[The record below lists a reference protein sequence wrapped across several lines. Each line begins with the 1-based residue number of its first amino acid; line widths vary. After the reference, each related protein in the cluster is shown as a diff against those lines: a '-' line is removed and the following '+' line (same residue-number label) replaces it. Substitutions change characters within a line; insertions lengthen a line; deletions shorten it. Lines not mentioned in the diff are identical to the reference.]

1 MGVVVHHTAAVVR
14 HIAGAVAAEV
24 ADHIAAA
31 AAAAGRIGHTAASH
45 LAEAV
50 AAAGAVVVG
59 SNQVDSSFVHLP
71 GCNLHL
77 HLLFDLLQSFL
88 W

>member
-1 MGVVVHHTAAVVR
+1 MGVVVHHTAAVVH

-31 AAAAGRIGHTAASH
+31 AAAGHIGHTAASH

-50 AAAGAVVVG
+50 VAAGAVVVG
-59 SNQVDSSFVHLP
+59 SSQVDSSFVHLP

-88 W
+88 